1 LTSVTVGD
9 IFRATT
15 SGPIA
20 ARVTM
25 TIMAI
30 RALVFSVVRCPECG
44 RRIMDV
50 PGEPLVYVRTVAKD
64 QASGMGRIVSC
75 KRCSSLV
82 EVIEREGGGKDG
94 R

>member
-1 LTSVTVGD
+1 
-9 IFRATT
+9 
-15 SGPIA
+15 
-20 ARVTM
+20 
-25 TIMAI
+25 
-30 RALVFSVVRCPECG
+30 
-44 RRIMDV
+44 MDV